1 MIKFFKYSAAGNDF
15 IIIDN
20 RQSVKNFTAAGIRRW
35 CRRHFGIGADG
46 ILLLENCPEADYR
59 MVYFNADG
67 SRGEMCGN
75 GARALCAFA
84 QARQSA
90 PAKGRFLA
98 DDGFHRYY
106 TDTGRIWIEIQ
117 VNPAQPAVTLEGQAG
132 ILLNTGVPHL
142 VLPFEDLSSAPV
154 QELGYRLS
162 RRSPACPDGAN
173 VNFLEY
179 TKQQAR
185 VRTFERGVDAETL
198 ACGTGAA
205 ACATY
210 LHHARQVKWPIGLTF
225 PGGLLTVD
233 YRDETTWLTGPVEL
247 TFEGYL
253 SSHSL

>member
-1 MIKFFKYSAAGNDF
+1 MLF
-15 IIIDN
+15 
-20 RQSVKNFTAAGIRRW
+20 RT
-35 CRRHFGIGADG
+35 RHFGIGADG
-46 ILLLENCPEADYR
+46 VLLLENCPEADYR

-84 QARQSA
+84 RARQAA
-90 PAKGRFLA
+90 PDKGRFLA

-117 VNPAQPAVTLEGQAG
+117 VNPVQQAVTLEGHAG

-142 VLPFEDLSSAPV
+142 VLPVGDVSAAPV
-154 QELGYRLS
+154 QELGYQLS
-162 RRSPACPDGAN
+162 RSSPVCPEGVN

-179 TKQQAR
+179 TNQRVK

-198 ACGTGAA
+198 ACGTGAT
-205 ACATY
+205 ACAAY
-210 LHHARQVKWPIGLTF
+210 LHQARQAEWPIGLAF

-233 YRDETTWLTGPVEL
+233 YRDDRTWLTGPIEL
-247 TFEGYL
+247 IFEGCL